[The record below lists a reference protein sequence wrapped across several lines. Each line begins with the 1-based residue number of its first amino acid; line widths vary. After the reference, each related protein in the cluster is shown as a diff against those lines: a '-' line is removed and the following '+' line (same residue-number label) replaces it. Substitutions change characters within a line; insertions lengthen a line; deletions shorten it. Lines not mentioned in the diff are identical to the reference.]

1 MERLLSTQPSTF
13 DLSVY
18 FRILFPNGS
27 MVSCSSL
34 IMNFLTPP
42 TFQRPAKIFVKVLGG
57 VDSSSADPIALLH
70 LDTSLSRLV
79 KEGVVF
85 IRADNN

>member
-1 MERLLSTQPSTF
+1 
-13 DLSVY
+13 
-18 FRILFPNGS
+18 
-27 MVSCSSL
+27 
-34 IMNFLTPP
+34 MNFLTPP